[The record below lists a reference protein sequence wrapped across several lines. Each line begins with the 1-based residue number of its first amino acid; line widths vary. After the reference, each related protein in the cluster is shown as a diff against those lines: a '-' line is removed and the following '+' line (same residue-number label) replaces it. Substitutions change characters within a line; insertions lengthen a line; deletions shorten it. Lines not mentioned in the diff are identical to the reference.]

1 MRSSRAARRLRMDNR
16 GRNDRIVLSVVR
28 HLPSV
33 VRQEERVKLP
43 RRKLL
48 GLAASAC
55 AFPHALRI
63 AWAQGY
69 PARPVRVMVGFA
81 PGGSADI
88 IARLIGQWLS
98 ERLGQQFIVENR
110 TGAGTNIATEAVT
123 RAAAD
128 GYTLLLITAANFI
141 NATLYE
147 KLSFDFIRD
156 IAPVVLLARE
166 PNVMVVHPSVPANT
180 VAQFV
185 AIARANPGTIT
196 MASGGNGAPS
206 HVTGELFKMQA
217 GVNLVHVPYRGAG
230 PALSDLLGGQVQVY
244 FAPMSAAVEYV
255 RAGQLRALAVTAATR
270 SGALANVPTV
280 SEFVPGF
287 EASQW
292 YGIGAPRNTPA
303 EIVERL
309 NIETN
314 AILTHPMV
322 KARLTD
328 LGETA
333 LGGSSA
339 EFAKLIAEETDKW
352 GRVVRFAGAKPD

>member
-1 MRSSRAARRLRMDNR
+1 VNNFPEQRL
-16 GRNDRIVLSVVR
+16 
-28 HLPSV
+28 
-33 VRQEERVKLP
+33 KLP
-43 RRKLL
+43 RRKVLC
-48 GLAASAC
+48 LAACAC
-55 AFPHALRI
+55 AFQEALRT
-63 AWAQGY
+63 AWAQDY
-69 PARPVRVMVGFA
+69 PARPVRIMVGFA

-88 IARLIGQWLS
+88 IARLMAQWLS

-110 TGAGTNIATEAVT
+110 AGAGTNIATEAVA

-128 GYTLLLITAANFI
+128 GYTLLLVTASNFI

-147 KLSFDFIRD
+147 KLNFNFIRD

-180 VAQFV
+180 VPEFIAF
-185 AIARANPGTIT
+185 ARANPGKIT

-206 HVTGELFKMQA
+206 HVTGELFKIEA

-230 PALSDLLGGQVQVY
+230 PALSDLLGGQVQLY

-270 SGALANVPTV
+270 SEALPNIPTV
-280 SEFVPGF
+280 SEFVPAF

-292 YGIGAPRNTPA
+292 YGIGAPRNSPD
-303 EIVERL
+303 EIVARL
-309 NIETN
+309 NTEMN
-314 AILTHPMV
+314 AVVSLPMV
-322 KARLTD
+322 KARLAD

-333 LGGSSA
+333 LGGSPT
-339 EFAKLIAEETDKW
+339 EFGRLIAEETVKW
-352 GRVVRFAGAKPD
+352 GRVVRFSGAKAD

>member
-1 MRSSRAARRLRMDNR
+1 M
-16 GRNDRIVLSVVR
+16 
-28 HLPSV
+28 
-33 VRQEERVKLP
+33 KLP
-43 RRKLL
+43 RRKVLC
-48 GLAASAC
+48 LAASAC
-55 AFPHALRI
+55 ALAHASRI
-63 AWAQGY
+63 AWAQAY
-69 PARPVRVMVGFA
+69 PARPVRIMVGFA

-88 IARLIGQWLS
+88 IARLMSQWLS
-98 ERLGQQFIVENR
+98 ERLGQQFVVENR

-128 GYTLLLITAANFI
+128 GYTLLLITASNFI

-147 KLSFDFIRD
+147 RLSFNFIRD
-156 IAPVVLLARE
+156 IVPVVLLARE

-180 VAQFV
+180 VPEFIAL
-185 AIARANPGTIT
+185 ARANPDKIT

-206 HVTGELFKMQA
+206 HVTGELFKMQT

-255 RAGQLRALAVTAATR
+255 RAGQLRALALTGATR
-270 SGALANVPTV
+270 SVALANVPTV

-303 EIVERL
+303 EIVEKL
-309 NIETN
+309 NMEMN
-314 AILTHPMV
+314 ACLSDPMV
-322 KARLTD
+322 KARLAD

-339 EFAKLIAEETDKW
+339 AFARLIVEETEKW
-352 GRVVRFAGAKPD
+352 GRVVRFSGAKAD